1 MKEHFKKIGYG
12 FIIGF
17 VFLSI
22 IIMNNGNMVFGELL
36 FYEIIPYYSFN
47 ENMSAVFDFKS
58 TKKVDDKL
66 VNSDKNNNKS
76 KSKEDSKNTQ
86 EAVEVIG
93 INDVDYQPEPDNSN
107 IQNHFVKDNLKF
119 DLEKLKDLSYLRQ
132 NFYIVDKKTGMTS
145 DYFNAEKFLNADLS
159 ITKQGD
165 MPKILVF
172 HTHSR
177 EMFADSNTSDINEG
191 IVGAGNRLCSVLENK
206 YGIKTIHHTG
216 SYDVVDGKTQIMGA
230 YERMEPAIRKIL
242 ADNPSIEV
250 VIDLHRDGVNE
261 NVKLVKNINGKPTAQ
276 IMFFNGL
283 CRINQNGK
291 LNDISNLKNPYVDTN
306 LALSFN
312 MQLVANSLYPGF
324 TRKVYLNAYRY
335 SLHMSPKSMLIEAG
349 AQTNTK
355 EEIYNAMDILAEIL
369 NDVLCGNTSNTDT
382 SAN

>member
-369 NDVLCGNTSNTDT
+369 NDVLCGNSSNTDT